1 MSEKQV
7 VKHRSSVSSSQ
18 VAVLEL
24 LCQFRFAS
32 VDLLSL
38 SLNLKTVPGLRRKL
52 KILVDQGYAGR
63 RYDSSYRIKGM
74 PVAYY
79 ITAKGLKALQALPGH
94 EHIDERFI
102 KSCYRDKSTTVPFI
116 EQYLAI
122 YQSAHDLKRLYP
134 EIKFFT
140 RRGLIPFTHFPENPP
155 DAFLGL
161 RQAGDSDARR
171 FFLDYIPDDMPRY
184 PLDSK
189 IAKYVQYFE
198 EDGWAPSK
206 SPLPT
211 MLLLCESVATER
223 RVLRQTAR
231 KLQALNSDEPE
242 YYTSTIRALKN
253 ATGDEKDIWTSV
265 ADPDNISDLAAL

>member
-7 VKHRSSVSSSQ
+7 KHRSRISSSQ
-18 VAVLEL
+18 IAVLDL

-32 VDLLSL
+32 IDLLVI
-38 SLNLKTVPGLRRKL
+38 SLNLKTLPGLRRKL

-79 ITAKGLKALQALPGH
+79 ITAKGLKALQALPKH

-102 KSCYRDKSTTVPFI
+102 KSGYRDKSSTESFI
-116 EQYLAI
+116 SQHLAI
-122 YQSAHDLKRLYP
+122 YQASHDLRRLYP

-140 RRGLIPFTHFPENPP
+140 RRDLIPFTHFPENPP
-155 DAFLGL
+155 DAFLAL
-161 RQAGDSDARR
+161 QQVGDSGARR

-184 PLDSK
+184 LLDSK
-189 IAKYVQYFE
+189 IAKYVRYFE
-198 EDGWAPSK
+198 EDGWAPTN

-211 MLLLCESVATER
+211 MLLLCESVTTER
-223 RVLRQTAR
+223 RVLRQTAK
-231 KLQALNSDEPE
+231 KLQTLNSDEPE
-242 YYTSTIRALKN
+242 YYTSTTRALKN
-253 ATGDEKDIWTSV
+253 ASRNEKDIWTSV
-265 ADPDNISDLAAL
+265 EDPDELQII